1 MRSRPRDYPDR
12 DQSGRRPLLQRARNG
27 GAMDQGRQSRDALDA
42 PLLPPL
48 PRERGPPAPGSY
60 RVQPRQFATSA
71 EPAVGHPELVAN
83 EPPATGLQDR
93 RTPHPACP
101 VLHPAA
107 CRKLLDGT
115 PLSAD
120 SRAHRAVRMAPHVI
134 EKAGHGGREKRN
146 ALGGSISRPDGRRE
160 QTFGRW
166 AVSLA
171 GGAGTAHVTPS
182 ERQKGPVARHVV
194 CSATRGSE
202 DLGPNRKFRLKGK
215 IGRASCRERV

>member
-1 MRSRPRDYPDR
+1 MALR
-12 DQSGRRPLLQRARNG
+12 DQSPRKQWVREFSVCAGIDGVDDGTDVFAHCAKMLEDCRIHFVTSVVARARFG
-27 GAMDQGRQSRDALDA
+27 LWKG
-42 PLLPPL
+42 LL
-48 PRERGPPAPGSY
+48 A
-60 RVQPRQFATSA
+60 F
-71 EPAVGHPELVAN
+71 HFNPELVAN
-83 EPPATGLQDR
+83 EPPATGLQDL

-134 EKAGHGGREKRN
+134 EKAGHGGREKRS
-146 ALGGSISRPDGRRE
+146 ALGASISRPDGRRE

-182 ERQKGPVARHVV
+182 ERQKGPVARHGV

-202 DLGPNRKFRLKGK
+202 DLRPNRKFRLKG
-215 IGRASCRERV
+215 SPP